1 VDGGLFLNPARLA
14 NARAG
19 LHVPSYH
26 VHTFYYHP
34 ILFGEAALNSTGL
47 AFFFAG
53 YHQHIIACTD
63 PH

>member
-1 VDGGLFLNPARLA
+1 LA
-14 NARAG
+14 NTRAG

-53 YHQHIIACTD
+53 YHQHVIACTD